1 MIILKDKIINKT
13 IEWIKVI
20 TLAICMGLI
29 VTYFVVPTV
38 VSGESMYPTLNTE
51 DYLIINKFAYKKDM
65 PNRGDIVV
73 FKTEL
78 KDNKGGKKS
87 LIKRIIGLPNE
98 HLTIEDGKVYI
109 NDKLINESYIN
120 DDYTSGDVDIV
131 IPNDCYFAMGD
142 NRLLS
147 KDSRDKEVGL
157 VNKSD
162 IIGEVS
168 VRIFPFK
175 EVGLVN

>member
-1 MIILKDKIINKT
+1 MEQFISKQLNESLNGELNNLFERWKDSYQDEN
-13 IEWIKVI
+13 
-20 TLAICMGLI
+20 
-29 VTYFVVPTV
+29 
-38 VSGESMYPTLNTE
+38 
-51 DYLIINKFAYKKDM
+51 
-65 PNRGDIVV
+65 
-73 FKTEL
+73 
-78 KDNKGGKKS
+78 
-87 LIKRIIGLPNE
+87 
-98 HLTIEDGKVYI
+98 I

-131 IPNDCYFAMGD
+131 IPNDCYFAMWD

-168 VRIFPFK
+168 VRLFPFK